1 MYKREFKFLVLFL
14 SSLPFCLLS
23 QSKIGYIDSNQ
34 IMSRF
39 DEVRWV
45 QKELEKEQKRLEAE
59 YYNLQSSLDSLFKN
73 YENKKLLMKKKKQKQ
88 AETQIRDVKKRLE
101 QFQQD
106 KLGPN
111 GEIPRLEK
119 QLMEPVMEQISRAI
133 EKVGKNGGYDFI
145 LDAASGGLLW
155 GEDNL
160 NLTDQVLKEL
170 NKELK
175 K

>member
-1 MYKREFKFLVLFL
+1 MYKRKFKFLVLFL
-14 SSLPFCLLS
+14 SSLPFCLLA

-39 DEVRWV
+39 DEVRGV

-88 AETQIRDVKKRLE
+88 AETQIRDSKKRLE

-170 NKELK
+170 K